1 MNDKKQLTVSCYN
14 ELKNLK
20 RTLQAISFAGV
31 DANILIF
38 IVIFKVIIIWC
49 DWGLKQNSLKEN

>member
-1 MNDKKQLTVSCYN
+1 MNDKKQLTFSCYN

-20 RTLQAISFAGV
+20 QQTSVRLQAISFAGV

-38 IVIFKVIIIWC
+38 IVIFKVIII
-49 DWGLKQNSLKEN
+49 GVIEA